1 MSPSPEV
8 EINLIVLTS
17 GDFGNPN
24 VVLGDYLVPFQALL
38 STRAARGEIAVRQA
52 ERAFATKSSTES
64 RFHSLGKI
72 ELRGYGYPLPLGW
85 RLSPI
90 TRLLILGQNGD
101 PANCKQNEK
110 NTTDCVSADIV
121 NELNR

>member
-1 MSPSPEV
+1 VSKMSPSPEV

-38 STRAARGEIAVRQA
+38 STHAARGEIAVRQA

-64 RFHSLGKI
+64 RRFLASSSLV
-72 ELRGYGYPLPLGW
+72 EW
-85 RLSPI
+85 RSFVFI
-90 TRLLILGQNGD
+90 QW
-101 PANCKQNEK
+101 
-110 NTTDCVSADIV
+110 
-121 NELNR
+121 